1 MKKYLLIIAGI
12 ISLSLGI
19 MGMFLPVL
27 PTTPFLLLTATCFL
41 RSSKRL
47 YDWLLNH
54 RRLGTYIKDFLVH
67 KAISKKIKIMSVST
81 LWLTI
86 LISVIIVKIIA
97 VKILLIII
105 AIAVSVHILH
115 FKTKK

>member
-1 MKKYLLIIAGI
+1 MKKYLLIIAGV

-27 PTTPFLLLTATCFL
+27 PTTPFLLLSAGCFL
-41 RSSKRL
+41 RSSKKL

-54 RRLGTYIKDFLVH
+54 RRLGPYIKDFLVH
-67 KAISKKIKIMSVST
+67 KAISKRLKIVSVST

-86 LISVIIVKIIA
+86 LISVMIVKIIA
-97 VKILLIII
+97 IRILLIII

>member
-19 MGMFLPVL
+19 IGMFLPIL
-27 PTTPFLLLTATCFL
+27 PTTPFLFLTAACFL

-54 RRLGTYIKDFLVH
+54 RRLGVYIKDFLVH
-67 KAISKKIKIMSVST
+67 KAISKRLKIVSVST

-86 LISVIIVKIIA
+86 LFSVIIVKIIA
-97 VKILLIII
+97 IKILLILI

>member
-12 ISLSLGI
+12 ISLSLGV

-27 PTTPFLLLTATCFL
+27 PTTPFLLLAAGCFL

-54 RRLGTYIKDFLVH
+54 RRLGTYIKDFLLY
-67 KAISKKIKIMSVST
+67 KAISKRLKIVSVST
-81 LWLTI
+81 LWITI
-86 LISVIIVKIIA
+86 LFSVIVVKIIA
-97 VKILLIII
+97 IKILLILI
-105 AIAVSVHILH
+105 AIAVTAHILH